1 MKGRQA
7 GSKKK
12 SFISSIHT
20 TPPPGPPKKLIQK
33 SMPKTRI
40 QLFPLPL
47 ALIRMFS
54 PIFKKQ
60 ISGKH
65 PIQALDV
72 FFWRVIKTRL
82 VDDLLQSFRVVDHEI
97 VGWRLVG
104 VAPFLDERVVFA
116 GVRGCE
122 TGAGEGVG

>member
-1 MKGRQA
+1 
-7 GSKKK
+7 
-12 SFISSIHT
+12 
-20 TPPPGPPKKLIQK
+20 
-33 SMPKTRI
+33 MPKTRI

-104 VAPFLDERVVFA
+104 VAPFLDAGVVFA

-122 TGAGEGVG
+122 TGAGEGEEGLVGWVDG

>member
-1 MKGRQA
+1 
-7 GSKKK
+7 
-12 SFISSIHT
+12 
-20 TPPPGPPKKLIQK
+20 
-33 SMPKTRI
+33 MPKTRI
-40 QLFPLPL
+40 QLFPLHL
-47 ALIRMFS
+47 ALIRMLS

-65 PIQALDV
+65 PIQAFDV

-97 VGWRLVG
+97 VGWGLVG
-104 VAPFLDERVVFA
+104 VAPFLDKRVVFA

-122 TGAGEGVG
+122 TGAGEGEEG

>member
-1 MKGRQA
+1 
-7 GSKKK
+7 
-12 SFISSIHT
+12 
-20 TPPPGPPKKLIQK
+20 
-33 SMPKTRI
+33 MPKTRI

-47 ALIRMFS
+47 ALKRMFS

-65 PIQALDV
+65 PIQAFDV
-72 FFWRVIKTRL
+72 FFGRVIKTRL

-97 VGWRLVG
+97 VRWGLVG
-104 VAPFLDERVVFA
+104 VAPFLDAGVVFA

-122 TGAGEGVG
+122 TGAVCRRRGGVD

>member
-1 MKGRQA
+1 
-7 GSKKK
+7 
-12 SFISSIHT
+12 
-20 TPPPGPPKKLIQK
+20 
-33 SMPKTRI
+33 
-40 QLFPLPL
+40 
-47 ALIRMFS
+47 MFS

-97 VGWRLVG
+97 VGWSLVG
-104 VAPFLDERVVFA
+104 VAPFLDAGVVFA

-122 TGAGEGVG
+122 AGAVCRRRGGVSWVDG

>member
-1 MKGRQA
+1 
-7 GSKKK
+7 
-12 SFISSIHT
+12 
-20 TPPPGPPKKLIQK
+20 
-33 SMPKTRI
+33 MPKTRI
-40 QLFPLPL
+40 QLSPLPL
-47 ALIRMFS
+47 TLIRMLS

-82 VDDLLQSFRVVDHEI
+82 VDDLLQSFCVVDHEI
-97 VGWRLVG
+97 VGWSLVC
-104 VAPFLDERVVFA
+104 VAPFLDAGIVFA

-122 TGAGEGVG
+122 TGAGEGEEG

>member
-1 MKGRQA
+1 
-7 GSKKK
+7 
-12 SFISSIHT
+12 
-20 TPPPGPPKKLIQK
+20 
-33 SMPKTRI
+33 MPKTRI

-47 ALIRMFS
+47 TLIRMLS

-97 VGWRLVG
+97 VGWGLVG
-104 VAPFLDERVVFA
+104 VAPFLDA
-116 GVRGCE
+116 
-122 TGAGEGVG
+122 